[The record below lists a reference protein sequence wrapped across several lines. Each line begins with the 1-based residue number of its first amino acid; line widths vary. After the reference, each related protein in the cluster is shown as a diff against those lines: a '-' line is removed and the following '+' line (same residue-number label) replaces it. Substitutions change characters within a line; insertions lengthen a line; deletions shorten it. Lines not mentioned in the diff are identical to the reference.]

1 MRFRT
6 SLRYRISI
14 AFALLGGV
22 ISLALA
28 GILYWLTL
36 NMEERL
42 LAETL
47 SSELDDFIERY
58 GDDPSTET
66 PGSSI
71 LRTYVQGS
79 EGRTSMPEA
88 LQGMPAGL
96 HQLSFAGGHYFA
108 AVRVQDGRQF
118 ALLYDDAQIQHKER
132 QFRAYLTG
140 GVLIMIGLS
149 AALGLW
155 LAERVVSPVGELAR
169 RVGNLEPRNRSTA
182 LADDFP
188 RDETGILAREF
199 DAYQDRLRAFIDREQ
214 AFTTDISHELRTPL
228 AVIEG
233 AAEVLREDASLDDAQ
248 HTRVRR
254 IARAAR
260 EMSEVTYALLE
271 LAREQQPDRL
281 TSGCEVDKLLR
292 EVVDSHRHLL
302 ESSRVDVDITVH
314 STPVLSVEC
323 ALLRIV
329 IGNLIRNAFSYT
341 PEGCVRIT
349 LDNCSLSVSD
359 TGVGIPAE
367 QLESVFKPFYSTG
380 SGEGIGLS
388 LVRRICQHYGWV
400 IKVSSRVGK
409 GTRFRLDFN
418 GQGKT
423 AQADGLQ
430 ER

>member
-22 ISLALA
+22 VSLALA

-36 NMEERL
+36 TMEERL

-47 SSELDDFIERY
+47 SSELGGFIERY
-58 GDDPSTET
+58 REDPSTVA

-71 LRTYVQGS
+71 LRTYVQDS
-79 EGRTSMPEA
+79 EGRTAMPEA
-88 LQGMPAGL
+88 LQGMTAGL
-96 HQLSFAGGHYFA
+96 HQLSLAGRHYFA
-108 AVRVQDGRQF
+108 EVRIQDGRQF
-118 ALLYDDAQIQHKER
+118 VLLYDDAQIQHKER
-132 QFRAYLTG
+132 QFRAYLAG

-199 DAYQDRLRAFIDREQ
+199 DAYQDRLRAFIEREQ
-214 AFTTDISHELRTPL
+214 AFTADVSHELRTPL

-260 EMSEVTYALLE
+260 EMSEITYALLE

-281 TSGCEVDKLLR
+281 TSSCEVDKLLR

-302 ESSRVDVDITVH
+302 ESNQVDVDITVH

-341 PEGCVRIT
+341 SEGCVRVT
-349 LDNCSLSVSD
+349 LDNYSLSVSD

-367 QLESVFKPFYSTG
+367 QLDAVFKPFYSTG
-380 SGEGIGLS
+380 GGEGIGLS

-409 GTRFRLDFN
+409 GTRFRLDFH
-418 GQGKT
+418 GQGKA
-423 AQADGLQ
+423 AQAGA
-430 ER
+430 